1 MKYRIK
7 GLRTYRVGGWIK
19 GQFYLQGVLIT
30 FGYNL
35 YTHHIWYEGII
46 DGQKCDPWYLH
57 NKYGLDRYDLED
69 SIEEYAI
76 TWFAKMQK
84 KDQVISL

>member
-35 YTHHIWYEGII
+35 YTHHIWY
-46 DGQKCDPWYLH
+46 
-57 NKYGLDRYDLED
+57 
-69 SIEEYAI
+69 
-76 TWFAKMQK
+76 
-84 KDQVISL
+84 